1 MLYRTQKLTSAN
13 PAVEK
18 RRTRIVLVGYEQC
31 GNCKL
36 KKGYEYYGNSEHKMH
51 TKIAVRR

>member
-13 PAVEK
+13 SAVEK

-31 GNCKL
+31 GNSEHKI
-36 KKGYEYYGNSEHKMH
+36 GYEYYGNSEHKMH
-51 TKIAVRR
+51 TKTAVRR